1 MTSMH
6 DVRTSSATRGELEPS
21 TVRRLSP
28 LLISMIILASLLA
41 HHVHAPVA
49 EAGMPAEPVA
59 SEHVYHDGLQ
69 KLQVIDHG
77 ALDDIVPELC
87 VVGEQVSAPVSG
99 NHGQAALI
107 SAESRGE
114 AILPSSSVI
123 PVWET
128 PSVPP
133 DVLRALLQVFLN

>member
-59 SEHVYHDGLQ
+59 SGHAHHALPE
-69 KLQVIDHG
+69 LQVIDHG

-87 VVGEQVSAPVSG
+87 VVGEQAPPPMAG
-99 NHGQAALI
+99 GHGHAVLL
-107 SAESRGE
+107 SAESRSE
-114 AILPSSSVI
+114 IVLP
-123 PVWET
+123 E
-128 PSVPP
+128 PSFVPPWDAPSIAP
-133 DVLRALLQVFLN
+133 DVLRAFLQVFLN

>member
-1 MTSMH
+1 M
-6 DVRTSSATRGELEPS
+6 
-21 TVRRLSP
+21 RRLSP

-59 SEHVYHDGLQ
+59 TGHVHQGLQ
-69 KLQVIDHG
+69 ELQVIDHG

-87 VVGEQVSAPVSG
+87 VVGEQAPPPMSG
-99 NHGQAALI
+99 GHGQAALL

-114 AILPSSSVI
+114 AILPAQSVV
-123 PVWET
+123 PSWET